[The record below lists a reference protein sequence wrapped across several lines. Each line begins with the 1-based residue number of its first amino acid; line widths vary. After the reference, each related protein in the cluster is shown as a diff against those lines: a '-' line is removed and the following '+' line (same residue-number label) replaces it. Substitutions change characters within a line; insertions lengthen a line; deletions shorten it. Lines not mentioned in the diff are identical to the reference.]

1 MKGSRPNLLIDF
13 NMKTLILVSQNGMV
27 RQIPGGLVYISES
40 RPGWGHIKSFTFRNY
55 YAK

>member
-27 RQIPGGLVYISES
+27 RQILDIFSKQISDIRVGLY
-40 RPGWGHIKSFTFRNY
+40 F
-55 YAK
+55 